1 MSGRQMKKLRRL
13 AEELAPI
20 EVPDR
25 DIVAHPK
32 SDTTAFNS
40 PRSLRGAV
48 KALKKQFN
56 KRRYGA

>member
-1 MSGRQMKKLRRL
+1 MSGKQQKRLRRL
-13 AEELAPI
+13 AEELLPAGAI
-20 EVPDR
+20 DR

-40 PRSLRGAV
+40 PRSLRGAT

-56 KRRYGA
+56 KRRFGA

>member
-13 AEELAPI
+13 AEELTPGHYP
-20 EVPDR
+20 ER
-25 DIVAHPK
+25 DIVADPR

-40 PRSLRGAV
+40 PRSVRGAT

-56 KRRYGA
+56 KRRFGA

>member
-1 MSGRQMKKLRRL
+1 MSGKQQKRLRRL
-13 AEELAPI
+13 AEDLTPVEA
-20 EVPDR
+20 PDR
-25 DIVAHPK
+25 DIVAHPRA
-32 SDTTAFNS
+32 DTTAFNS